1 MAAASPMVQ
10 IEVLLTKLR
19 DDIEASYISKG
30 LKASGFFGENLR
42 LEMGANN
49 AKITAP
55 RYVGAMEGG
64 RVAGC
69 RPPVSIIRDWIIAK
83 NKLGANIPLEAA
95 YPIAKRIGE
104 EGIKVPNRFN
114 PGGVVSDVLNPAR
127 VLKLQNDI
135 VTIIRY
141 AIIDTLNIK

>member
-1 MAAASPMVQ
+1 MARNAMLE

-19 DDIEASYISKG
+19 DDIEASYKAKG
-30 LKASGFFGENLR
+30 LMASGNFAKELKLVVG
-42 LEMGANN
+42 GNN

-64 RVAGC
+64 RIAGK
-69 RPPVSIIRDWIIAK
+69 RPPLWIIRKWIEDK
-83 NKLGANIPLEAA
+83 NKQGANIPLSAA
-95 YPIAKRIGE
+95 YPIAKLIGE
-104 EGIKVPNRFN
+104 FGIKVPNEHN

-127 VLKLQNDI
+127 VLKLQNEI

>member
-1 MAAASPMVQ
+1 MAANPLVQ
-10 IEVLLTKLR
+10 IEVLLQRIR
-19 DDIEASYISKG
+19 DDIEASYIAKG
-30 LKASGFFGENLR
+30 LKASGNFAENLK
-42 LEMGANN
+42 LEVSGNN

-64 RVAGC
+64 RVAGR

-127 VLKLQNDI
+127 ILQLQNDI
-135 VTIIRY
+135 ITIIRY
-141 AIIDTLNIK
+141 TIIDTLNIK

>member
-1 MAAASPMVQ
+1 MARNAMLE

-19 DDIEASYISKG
+19 DDIEASYKAKG
-30 LKASGFFGENLR
+30 LMASGNFAKELKLVVGD
-42 LEMGANN
+42 NN

-64 RVAGC
+64 RIAGKC
-69 RPPVSIIRDWIIAK
+69 PPLWIIRKWIEDK
-83 NKLGANIPLEAA
+83 NKQGANIPLTAA
-95 YPIAKRIGE
+95 YPIAKLIGE
-104 EGIKVPNRFN
+104 EGIKVPNKHN

-127 VLKLQNDI
+127 VLKLQNEI

>member
-1 MAAASPMVQ
+1 MAVNPTIQ

-19 DDIEASYISKG
+19 DDIEASYIAKG
-30 LKASGFFGENLR
+30 LKASGNFAENLK
-42 LEMGANN
+42 LEMNGNN

-55 RYVGAMEGG
+55 RYVGVMEGG
-64 RVAGC
+64 RAAGR
-69 RPPVSIIRDWIIAK
+69 RPPVAIIRDWIIAK
-83 NKLGANIPLEAA
+83 NKMGANIPLEAA
-95 YPIAKRIGE
+95 YPIAKKIGE
-104 EGIKVPNRFN
+104 EGIKVPNKYN

-127 VLKLQNDI
+127 VLKLQNEI

>member
-1 MAAASPMVQ
+1 MARNAMLE

-19 DDIEASYISKG
+19 DDIEASYKAKG
-30 LKASGFFGENLR
+30 LMASGNFAKELKLVVSG
-42 LEMGANN
+42 NN
-49 AKITAP
+49 ARITAP

-64 RVAGC
+64 RAVGK
-69 RPPVSIIRDWIIAK
+69 RPPLWIIRKWIEDK
-83 NKLGANIPLEAA
+83 NKQGANIPLTAA
-95 YPIAKRIGE
+95 YPIAKLIGE
-104 EGIKVPNRFN
+104 EGIKVPNSHN

-127 VLKLQNDI
+127 VLKLQNEI

>member
-1 MAAASPMVQ
+1 MARNAMLE

-19 DDIEASYISKG
+19 DDIEASYKAKG
-30 LKASGFFGENLR
+30 LMASGNFAKELKLVVG
-42 LEMGANN
+42 GNN
-49 AKITAP
+49 ARITAP

-64 RVAGC
+64 RAVGK
-69 RPPVSIIRDWIIAK
+69 RPPLWIIRKWIEDK
-83 NKLGANIPLEAA
+83 NKRGANIPLTAA
-95 YPIAKRIGE
+95 YPIAKLIGE
-104 EGIKVPNRFN
+104 EGIKVPNRHN

-127 VLKLQNDI
+127 VLKLQNEI

>member
-1 MAAASPMVQ
+1 MTE

-19 DDIEASYISKG
+19 DDIEASYKAKG
-30 LKASGFFGENLR
+30 LMASGNF
-42 LEMGANN
+42 
-49 AKITAP
+49 AKELKLVVGSNSAQITAP

-64 RVAGC
+64 RAAGR
-69 RPPVSIIRDWIIAK
+69 RPPVAIIRDWIIAK
-83 NKLGANIPLEAA
+83 NKMGANIPLEAA
-95 YPIAKRIGE
+95 YPIAKKIGE
-104 EGIKVPNRFN
+104 EGIKVPNEHN

-127 VLKLQNDI
+127 VLKLQNEI

>member
-1 MAAASPMVQ
+1 MKRDPITE

-19 DDIEASYISKG
+19 DDIEASYKAKG
-30 LKASGFFGENLR
+30 LMASGNF
-42 LEMGANN
+42 
-49 AKITAP
+49 AKELKLVVGSNSAQITAP

-64 RVAGC
+64 RAAGR
-69 RPPVSIIRDWIIAK
+69 RPPVAIIRDWIIAK
-83 NKLGANIPLEAA
+83 NKMGANIPLEAA
-95 YPIAKRIGE
+95 YPIAKKIGE
-104 EGIKVPNRFN
+104 EGIKVPNKYN

-127 VLKLQNDI
+127 VLKLQSEI

>member
-1 MAAASPMVQ
+1 MTE

-19 DDIEASYISKG
+19 DDIEASYKAKG
-30 LKASGFFGENLR
+30 LMASGNF
-42 LEMGANN
+42 
-49 AKITAP
+49 AKELKLVVGSNSAQITAP

-64 RVAGC
+64 RAAGR
-69 RPPVSIIRDWIIAK
+69 RPPVAIIRDWIIAK
-83 NKLGANIPLEAA
+83 NKMGANIPLEAA
-95 YPIAKRIGE
+95 YPIAKKIGE
-104 EGIKVPNRFN
+104 EGIKVPNEHN

-127 VLKLQNDI
+127 VLKLQSEI

>member
-1 MAAASPMVQ
+1 MARNAMLE

-19 DDIEASYISKG
+19 DDIEASYKAKG
-30 LKASGFFGENLR
+30 LMASGNFAKELKLVVRG
-42 LEMGANN
+42 NN

-64 RVAGC
+64 RAVGK
-69 RPPVSIIRDWIIAK
+69 RPPLWIIRKWIEDK
-83 NKLGANIPLEAA
+83 NKQGANIPLSAA
-95 YPIAKRIGE
+95 YPIAKLIGE
-104 EGIKVPNRFN
+104 EGIKVPNKHN

-127 VLKLQNDI
+127 VLKLQNEI

>member
-1 MAAASPMVQ
+1 MKRDPMTE

-19 DDIEASYISKG
+19 DDIEASYKAKG
-30 LKASGFFGENLR
+30 LMASGNF
-42 LEMGANN
+42 
-49 AKITAP
+49 AKELKLVVGSNSAQITAP

-64 RVAGC
+64 RAAGR
-69 RPPVSIIRDWIIAK
+69 RPPVAIIRDWIIAK
-83 NKLGANIPLEAA
+83 NKMGANIPLEAA
-95 YPIAKRIGE
+95 YPIAKKIGE
-104 EGIKVPNRFN
+104 EGIKVPNKYN

-127 VLKLQNDI
+127 VLKLQNEI

>member
-1 MAAASPMVQ
+1 MARNAMLE

-19 DDIEASYISKG
+19 DDIEASYKAKG
-30 LKASGFFGENLR
+30 LMASGNFAKELKLVVG
-42 LEMGANN
+42 GNN

-64 RVAGC
+64 RIAGKC
-69 RPPVSIIRDWIIAK
+69 PPLWIIRKWIEDK
-83 NKLGANIPLEAA
+83 NKQGATIPLSAA
-95 YPIAKRIGE
+95 YPIAKTIGE
-104 EGIKVPNRFN
+104 FGIKVPNSHN

-127 VLKLQNDI
+127 VLKLQNEI

>member
-1 MAAASPMVQ
+1 MKRDPMTE

-19 DDIEASYISKG
+19 DDIEASYKAKG
-30 LKASGFFGENLR
+30 LMASGNF
-42 LEMGANN
+42 
-49 AKITAP
+49 AKELKLVVGSNSAQITAP

-64 RVAGC
+64 RVAGR
-69 RPPVSIIRDWIIAK
+69 RPPVAIIRKWIEDK
-83 NKLGANIPLEAA
+83 NKQGATIPLSAA
-95 YPIAKRIGE
+95 YPIAKAIGE
-104 EGIKVPNRFN
+104 YGIKVPNSHN

-127 VLKLQNDI
+127 VLKLQNEI

>member
-1 MAAASPMVQ
+1 MAVDPIIQ

-19 DDIEASYISKG
+19 DDIEASYIAKG
-30 LKASGFFGENLR
+30 LKASGNFAENLK
-42 LEMGANN
+42 LEMNGNN

-64 RVAGC
+64 RVAG
-69 RPPVSIIRDWIIAK
+69 RHPPVAIIRDWIIAK
-83 NKLGANIPLEAA
+83 NKMGANIPLEAA
-95 YPIAKRIGE
+95 YPIAKKIGE
-104 EGIKVPNRFN
+104 EGIKVPNEHN

-127 VLKLQNDI
+127 VLKLQSEI

>member
-1 MAAASPMVQ
+1 MTE

-19 DDIEASYISKG
+19 DDIEASYKAKG
-30 LKASGFFGENLR
+30 LMASGNFAKELKLVVSG
-42 LEMGANN
+42 NN

-64 RVAGC
+64 RIAGKQ
-69 RPPVSIIRDWIIAK
+69 PPLWIIRKWIEDK
-83 NKLGANIPLEAA
+83 NKQGANIPLTAA
-95 YPIAKRIGE
+95 YPIAKAIGE
-104 EGIKVPNRFN
+104 FGIKVPNEHN

-127 VLKLQNDI
+127 VLKLQNEI

>member
-1 MAAASPMVQ
+1 MKRDPMTE

-19 DDIEASYISKG
+19 DDIEASYKAKG
-30 LKASGFFGENLR
+30 LMASGNF
-42 LEMGANN
+42 
-49 AKITAP
+49 AKELKLVVGTNSAQITAP

-64 RVAGC
+64 RAAGR
-69 RPPVSIIRDWIIAK
+69 RPPVAIIRDWIIAK
-83 NKLGANIPLEAA
+83 NKMGANIPLEAA
-95 YPIAKRIGE
+95 YPIAKKIGE
-104 EGIKVPNRFN
+104 EGIKVPNEHN

-127 VLKLQNDI
+127 VLKLQSEI

>member
-1 MAAASPMVQ
+1 MAVNPTIQ

-19 DDIEASYISKG
+19 DDIEASYIAKG
-30 LKASGFFGENLR
+30 LKASGNFAKNLK
-42 LEMGANN
+42 LEMNGNN

-64 RVAGC
+64 RVAGR
-69 RPPVSIIRDWIIAK
+69 RPPVAIIRDWIIAK
-83 NKLGANIPLEAA
+83 NKMGANIPLEAA
-95 YPIAKRIGE
+95 YPIAKKIGE
-104 EGIKVPNRFN
+104 EGIKVPNEHN

-127 VLKLQNDI
+127 VLKLQNEI

>member
-1 MAAASPMVQ
+1 MARNAMLE

-19 DDIEASYISKG
+19 DDIEASYKAKG
-30 LKASGFFGENLR
+30 LMASGNF
-42 LEMGANN
+42 
-49 AKITAP
+49 AKELKLVVGGNSARITAP

-64 RVAGC
+64 RAVGK
-69 RPPVSIIRDWIIAK
+69 RPPLWIIRKWIDDK
-83 NKLGANIPLEAA
+83 NKQGANIPLSAA
-95 YPIAKRIGE
+95 YPIAKTIGE
-104 EGIKVPNRFN
+104 FGIKVPNSHN

-127 VLKLQNDI
+127 VLKLQNEI